1 MNTGI
6 RDLLFLQLSTLIF
19 NNIDGDYICIH
30 SNEIFISKY
39 GKNTLGQNIQYYYSD
54 ILKAGS
60 LLKDIHNYI
69 DGKVY
74 SKLFLHEN
82 ETILLLILKFN
93 SFLII
98 CDINPSLCESID
110 EQVNESKTDFI
121 SNISHEFRTPLN
133 GIIGMTDILKE
144 NKSLSKEQSFC
155 VNNIEKCSYDLL
167 SLVNDI
173 LDYSKLQN
181 GSLILDAKSF
191 SLKNCIESAID
202 INLSRIELNNNSLTY
217 HIKENIPEYIIG
229 DPQRLKQ
236 ILINLISN
244 SNKFTKNG
252 KITINIDWD
261 NSNIPDY
268 FNLIFEVIDTGC
280 GIPDDMINKLFKPF
294 IQIKNNYGQGT
305 GLGLVICRKLCKL
318 MNGDIY
324 IKSTEINKG
333 TTLSF
338 NIKTNTSHII
348 SNSNNG
354 KNNNYELLK
363 NKYILIVDDNM
374 VNRLGLINTC
384 SKWGMIPIMCSSAD
398 EAIIV
403 SNKYPFYAALIDIV
417 MPEKSGFWLA
427 DYLKNEQKVKYP
439 LIALSS
445 IKEIINDK
453 GKLFLHFIIKPV
465 REQVLYDIL
474 ININSDI
481 IYNTQSNSLIK
492 KINKSILIVDDIYL
506 NRQILQKY
514 LENYGFSS
522 SDIELCDNGKES
534 IELITKN
541 KYDIIFLD
549 IKMPEISGIDVYNHV
564 KKNNLKRSSM
574 FIAITGYIKEID
586 NYYTSIE
593 NFDYSLYKPIKYQ
606 QIKDIVDSIIE
617 KLAN

>member
-1 MNTGI
+1 MDTGI

-19 NNIDGDYICIH
+19 NKIDDEYICIYL
-30 SNEIFISKY
+30 NEIFISKN
-39 GKNTLGQNIQYYYSD
+39 GKNKLGHNIQYYYSD
-54 ILKAGS
+54 TLKVSS

-69 DGKVY
+69 DGRVY

-82 ETILLLILKFN
+82 ETILLLVLKFN
-93 SFLII
+93 NFLII

-144 NKSLSKEQSFC
+144 NKTLSKEQSFC

-181 GSLILDAKSF
+181 GSLILDVKSF

-252 KITINIDWD
+252 KILINVDWD
-261 NSNIPDY
+261 NSNMPDY
-268 FNLIFEVIDTGC
+268 FNLLFEVIDTGC
-280 GIPDDMINKLFKPF
+280 GIPDEMINKLFKPF

-348 SNSNNG
+348 SSNDN
-354 KNNNYELLK
+354 KNRNTELLK

-403 SNKYPFYAALIDIV
+403 SNKYPFYTALIDIV

-453 GKLFLHFIIKPV
+453 EKFFLHFIIKPV
-465 REQVLYDIL
+465 REQILYDIL
-474 ININSDI
+474 INMNSDI
-481 IYNTQSNSLIK
+481 IYNNIQSNLLIK

-514 LENYGFSS
+514 LENYGFNP
-522 SDIELCDNGKES
+522 SDIESCDNGKDS

-549 IKMPEISGIDVYNHV
+549 IKMPEISGIDVYNHI
-564 KKNNLKRSSM
+564 KKNNLKRTSI

-586 NYYTSIE
+586 NYYISVE
-593 NFDYSLYKPIKYQ
+593 NFDYFLYKPIKYQ
-606 QIKDIVDSIIE
+606 QIKDIIDSIID
-617 KLAN
+617 KLKN